1 VLGYTR
7 LRPVRLEVS
16 APTPTSVSTP
26 HTAADAHAG
35 EQVLWI
41 HASGGLRFLDL
52 GELWAFRELLFYF
65 AWRDVKVRYKQ
76 SVVGVGW
83 ILIQPL
89 AQMFIFAA
97 IFGRIVGLP
106 SEGVPYATFALSGL
120 AVWTYFASSVTK
132 MSSSL
137 DGNIHLITKVYFP
150 RIVLPV
156 SVMLGTLVDFSIVLP
171 IVLILGAVAHG
182 GLLGSWLVLPLVMLL
197 LLAVTF
203 GVGIWLSALNARY
216 RDVMLTLPIV
226 LQIGFYLTP
235 VVLAAS
241 IITSVVT
248 EPWLPILALIN
259 PMFGVV
265 ELFRWAALGTSAP
278 EPTTVMMSCVS
289 AAVLVASGGM
299 FFARTQRTIVDRV

>member
-1 VLGYTR
+1 
-7 LRPVRLEVS
+7 
-16 APTPTSVSTP
+16 
-26 HTAADAHAG
+26 
-35 EQVLWI
+35 VLWI
-41 HASGGLRFLDL
+41 HASHSLPFPDFR
-52 GELWAFRELLFYF
+52 ELWAFRELLFYF

-76 SVVGVGW
+76 SVVGVAW

-89 AQMFIFAA
+89 AQMFIFAT

-120 AVWTYFASSVTK
+120 AVWTYFASTVTK

-137 DGNIHLITKVYFP
+137 DGNIHLITKIYFP

-156 SVMLGTLVDFSIVLP
+156 SVMLGTLVDFLIVLP
-171 IVLILGAVAHG
+171 IVLILGAFAHG
-182 GLLGSWLVLPLVMLL
+182 GLPGSWLVLPLVMIL

-203 GVGIWLSALNARY
+203 GFGIWLSALNARY

-235 VVLAAS
+235 VVLSAS
-241 IITSVVT
+241 IIASVVT
-248 EPWLPILALIN
+248 EPWLPLLAFIN
-259 PMFGVV
+259 PMLGVV

-278 EPTTVMMSCVS
+278 EPITVVMSCVA
-289 AAVLVASGGM
+289 AAVLVGSGGM
-299 FFARTQRTIVDRV
+299 FFTRTQRTIVDRV